1 MISFLVNLYGNKNN
15 SPKLDENA
23 EKDASIISQF
33 TFSWISPL
41 LQRGIHLPIHISDLP
56 PLRSEVQSS
65 KVGNEF
71 YHIYRTISLFDIGK
85 NHDRDGEWNK
95 FLLQHLK
102 MKIPNS
108 SNLVHKFVKFFSVF
122 HLGLSR
128 TSRSVIALTAK
139 SMTLG
144 ALVKQL
150 WLISAIA
157 QALAIGQLIK
167 GLSKAE
173 DPQSPS
179 TTQWIYFPFALIIGI
194 SSLTMSVA
202 HHGMFYYSTSA
213 AAEARGAL
221 SSQIYR
227 KLLRVSPAAFSS
239 MTSEG
244 LLGNLFVT
252 DLQRMVDSF
261 NYFHVSWSNPL
272 ELIILFCV
280 LCFYLGVSSIIS
292 FIVILLLIPFQIFL
306 SKMISRNR
314 SSITAAADIRVQK
327 MNEILSGIRLIKFS
341 AWENYFRDSINS
353 MRAAE
358 TKKLRLTAIVRGM
371 NSALFF
377 TFPVLVSTAAFAFY
391 TIIFKNKLSSDASF
405 TAISIFALSSK
416 LLSLI
421 PIGWLSCSEV
431 KVAFERFD
439 KFFDLPELPFIEIC
453 DRMDTINISKYDSN
467 AVSQLKNYFKEE
479 FGTSNSGDQKS
490 FTQVGKAE
498 NPISSLKVNERLC
511 LVSACFTHIYDE
523 NTERYVETK
532 KSDYRENVLSNISLR
547 VKEGDLVCL
556 IGSVGCGKSS
566 LLNGILGELHRK
578 SGVVISEGKIA
589 YCCQEPWILSG
600 TIRYNI
606 TLFGKKFDDT
616 DFDRKWYDKV
626 IECCCLLPDLQ
637 EFQSNDLTEV
647 DKITI
652 SGGQKA
658 RIALARSIYSNSDI
672 YLFDDPLAAVDSS
685 VSAHLVENIF
695 GHVGLLKKKVCI
707 IATHN
712 IHILPFSSQIIALE
726 DGELKYSGTFDE
738 LKRKNIFNHLHGALE
753 EKNELQKFETVSVDV
768 TEDEERRNPSYIYSY
783 SKNQQ
788 KIGSSSSIYNT
799 EGDFIDLVKENSV
812 NGDEQHE
819 NRLNDGSKGRLV
831 AEEDRNT
838 GSISKLAFV
847 QYFKS
852 FGGVGVLSIVLILF
866 ALTQI
871 AKQFAQIWI
880 GKWTTH
886 FPEYTEVNVDEFVS
900 NNIQYSYIL
909 LILSVGTLALTLV
922 RSGALAIF
930 AVMASRRLHN
940 RLLGRLL
947 HAKMYFFDTNPLGRI
962 LNRFSKDIDNID
974 MPLPIALQD
983 VLQAAALTIGSLVT
997 VCIAIPW
1004 LLIAM
1009 VPVAI
1014 SFLVLQTVYK
1024 KSSRELKRLDG
1035 ISFSPIYSEFVQSF
1049 NGLATI
1055 RAFKGESG
1063 FTKVFDDLVDTN
1075 QAAYWSFQI
1084 AGRWLGFRLDVITAG
1099 IIFCTATI
1107 ALALAGKVDVG
1118 LTGVALAECVIM
1130 SNTFQWGVRQAAE
1143 LENLFTSVERVVRMA
1158 EEMPM
1163 EGLYNISKG
1172 KSTDQKTF
1180 DNSKIQDDDDAWPK
1194 DSIIN
1199 FDNIWMKYRENLPFV
1214 LNGLSFMTKRRE
1226 RIGIV
1231 GRTGSGKSSIFA
1243 CLFRITEIN
1252 NGTISIDGKD
1262 ISTLGLKQ
1270 LREAMSIVPQD
1281 PVQFNGT
1288 IRYNLDPTNIKSDAE
1303 IWDAIERVSM
1313 KEKIEKLSR
1322 NGSTENFSAGLDMM
1336 ILEKGGNFSAGE
1348 QQLLSLARAI
1358 LTNSKIV
1365 VLDEASSS
1373 IDNYTDTLIQKTI
1386 REQFHNRTV
1395 LTIAHRLRTIM
1406 DSDRVLV
1413 IDCGKAVE
1421 FDSPKELLKKK
1432 GPFYE
1437 MVMSAGSNE
1446 SSFLI
1451 SLANNNKN

>member
-15 SPKLDENA
+15 PPELEENA
-23 EKDASIISQF
+23 EKDASIVSQF

-41 LQRGIHLPIHISDLP
+41 LRKGIFSPIHISDLP
-56 PLRSEVQSS
+56 PLCSEKQSS

-71 YHIYRTISLFDIGK
+71 YYIYRTITLFDIEK
-85 NHDRDGEWNK
+85 NNDRDGEWNK
-95 FLLQHLK
+95 FLLQDLK

-108 SNLVHKFVKFFSVF
+108 SHLVHKFMSFFSVF

-128 TSRSVIALTAK
+128 TSRSVTALTAK
-139 SMTLG
+139 SMTMG
-144 ALVKQL
+144 ALIKQL

-157 QALAIGQLIK
+157 QALSIGQLIK

-173 DPQSPS
+173 DSQSFS
-179 TTQWIYFPFALIIGI
+179 KSHWVYFPFALIIGI

-213 AAEARGAL
+213 AAEARAAL

-306 SKMISRNR
+306 SKLIGKNR

-327 MNEILSGIRLIKFS
+327 MNEILSGIRLIKYS
-341 AWENYFRDSINS
+341 AWENYFRDSIKS
-353 MRAAE
+353 MRETE
-358 TKKLRLTAIVRGM
+358 TKKLRLTAIVRGI

-391 TIIFKNKLSSDASF
+391 TVIFKKKLTSDASF
-405 TAISIFALSSK
+405 TAISIFALSSRI
-416 LLSLI
+416 LSLI
-421 PIGWLSCSEV
+421 PSGWLSCSEV
-431 KVAFERFD
+431 KVAFERLD
-439 KFFDLPELPFIEIC
+439 KFFDLPELPFIEISK
-453 DRMDTINISKYDSN
+453 RLDTINISKSDSN
-467 AVSQLKNYFKEE
+467 GLSQLKAHVNENL
-479 FGTSNSGDQKS
+479 GTLSRGDLND
-490 FTQVGKAE
+490 FTQIGRNE
-498 NPISSLKVNERLC
+498 NEIPSLKSNERLC
-511 LVSACFTHIYDE
+511 LDNVCFSHVYEE
-523 NTERYVETK
+523 NAEKYGKNEK
-532 KSDYRENVLSNISLR
+532 LDYRENVLSNISFSA
-547 VKEGDLVCL
+547 KDGDLICV
-556 IGSVGCGKSS
+556 IGSVGSGKSS
-566 LLNGILGELHRK
+566 LLYGILGELHRK
-578 SGVVISEGKIA
+578 NGVVISEGEIA

-606 TLFGKKFDDT
+606 TLFGKKFEDDN
-616 DFDRKWYDKV
+616 FNREWYDKV
-626 IECCCLLPDLQ
+626 IECCCLSHDLK

-658 RIALARSIYSNSDI
+658 RIALARSIYSNADI
-672 YLFDDPLAAVDSS
+672 FLFDDPLSAVDSS
-685 VSAHLVENIF
+685 VSADLVKNMFGEN
-695 GHVGLLKKKVCI
+695 GLLNKKVCI

-712 IHILPFSSQIIALE
+712 IHILPFSSLLIALE
-726 DGELKYSGTFDE
+726 DGELKYSGTFHE
-738 LKRKNIFNHLHGALE
+738 LKRKNVFNHLHGSSE
-753 EKNELQKFETVSVDV
+753 ENGEIEIYETVS
-768 TEDEERRNPSYIYSY
+768 EDTKREKESNNQSYIYGH

-788 KIGSSSSIYNT
+788 SNGVSSSTYNT
-799 EGDFIDLVKENSV
+799 EGGFTDNVKINNEMEDEEHKMNFNNS
-812 NGDEQHE
+812 
-819 NRLNDGSKGRLV
+819 SKGILV
-831 AEEDRNT
+831 AEEDRST
-838 GSISKLAFV
+838 GSISKLALKK
-847 QYFKS
+847 YFKS
-852 FGGVGVLSIVLILF
+852 FGGIGVSAFVFLLF
-866 ALTQI
+866 SLTQI

-886 FPEYTEVNVDEFVS
+886 FPEYSEVNIDEFVS
-900 NNIQYSYIL
+900 KNTHYSL
-909 LILSVGTLALTLV
+909 VLFSLSVGTLALTLV
-922 RSGALAIF
+922 RSAMLAIF
-930 AVMASRRLHN
+930 AVIASRRLHN
-940 RLLGRLL
+940 RLLERSL

-974 MPLPIALQD
+974 MPLPIAIQD

-1009 VPVAI
+1009 VPVLV
-1014 SFLVLQTVYK
+1014 SFFVLQTVYK

-1035 ISFSPIYSEFVQSF
+1035 ITFSPIYSEFVQSF
-1049 NGLATI
+1049 NGLSTI
-1055 RAFKGESG
+1055 RAFKGEAVFSR
-1063 FTKVFDDLVDTN
+1063 VFDELVDRN

-1084 AGRWLGFRLDVITAG
+1084 AGRWLGFRLDIITG
-1099 IIFCTATI
+1099 IIIFFTATV

-1118 LTGVALAECVIM
+1118 LTGVALAECVVM

-1143 LENLFTSVERVVRMA
+1143 LENLFTSVERVVTMA
-1158 EEMPM
+1158 EDMPI
-1163 EGLYNISKG
+1163 EGPYDISKE
-1172 KSTDQKTF
+1172 KNVSQNTF
-1180 DNSKIQDDDDAWPK
+1180 DVSQAQNDDDEWPK
-1194 DSIIN
+1194 ESIIK
-1199 FDNIWMKYRENLPFV
+1199 FDNVWMKYRENLPFV
-1214 LNGLSFMTKRRE
+1214 LKGLSFVTKRRE

-1231 GRTGSGKSSIFA
+1231 GRTGSGKSSIFSS
-1243 CLFRITEIN
+1243 LFRITEID

-1262 ISTLGLKQ
+1262 TSTLGLKQ

-1281 PVQFNGT
+1281 PVQFNET
-1288 IRYNLDPTNIKSDAE
+1288 IRYNMDPTGIKSDAE

-1313 KEKIEKLSR
+1313 KEKIQKLSQ
-1322 NGSTENFSAGLDMM
+1322 NGSKTNFGDGLDMM
-1336 ILEKGGNFSAGE
+1336 IVEKGGNMSAGE
-1348 QQLLSLARAI
+1348 KQLLSIARAI
-1358 LTNSKIV
+1358 LSDSKIV

-1373 IDNYTDTLIQKTI
+1373 IDNYTDNIIQNTI

-1421 FDSPKELLKKK
+1421 FDSPKELLSNK
-1432 GPFYE
+1432 GPFAE
-1437 MVMSAGSNE
+1437 MVMSTGSNE

-1451 SLANNNKN
+1451 SLAHKNEN